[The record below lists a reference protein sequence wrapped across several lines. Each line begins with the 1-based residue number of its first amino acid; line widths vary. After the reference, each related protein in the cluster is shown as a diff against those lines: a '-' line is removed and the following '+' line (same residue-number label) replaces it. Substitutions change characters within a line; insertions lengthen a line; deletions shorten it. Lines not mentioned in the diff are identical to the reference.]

1 MAEEREQ
8 VNKKSSTV
16 LVTGFGPFN
25 KHKVNSSW
33 EAARLLPT
41 MGLRARGEE
50 IVVVAKEIKVSYE
63 YVKERI
69 PALWEEIKP
78 DLCIHVGLSPA
89 RVIKYERFASNNG
102 YFLPDVDS
110 RFLESSTIHPGSPDR
125 LETPL
130 DLTELSQQVAGIVAK
145 GDGGVKG
152 PGDEVKIE
160 VSHDAGQYLCDFIYY
175 TSLHLSKGPVLFVHV
190 PPLDEPYSRE
200 QLAHVLKHTIETI
213 LNNHITIGGQ

>member
-8 VNKKSSTV
+8 VNKKPRTV
-16 LVTGFGPFN
+16 LVTGFGPFDDYE
-25 KHKVNSSW
+25 VNSSW
-33 EAARLLPT
+33 EAASLLPT

-50 IVVVAKEIKVSYE
+50 IVVVAKEIKVSYKD
-63 YVKERI
+63 VKERI

-78 DLCIHVGLSPA
+78 DLCIHVGVFSE

-110 RFLESSTIHPGSPDR
+110 CLPESTIHPGSPDK
-125 LETPL
+125 LETSL
-130 DLTELSQQVAGIVAK
+130 NLTELSQQVAGIVAK
-145 GDGGVKG
+145 G
-152 PGDEVKIE
+152 GDEVKIK

-175 TSLHLSKGPVLFVHV
+175 TSLHLSKGPVLFIHV

-213 LNNHITIGGQ
+213 LNNHIPIGGQ